1 MNTINDMAQL
11 IMACEFD
18 IRHFMDYQLVNYP
31 KQLLLVKQNASDK
44 SEVAICLTYSTTSDT
59 FVQINTTIINEWITE
74 SIVLRSEDD
83 LDKCVRLLDLLDY
96 RHSFEHTVTNTIL
109 DLVKRDIIKL
119 DKPLAAIV
127 SGNKKYI
134 GLTFDA
140 PNVDRQLRTG
150 FNLCI
155 DKSFVYRLHII
166 PDGYD
171 NIHEVHMIDRFRHS
185 NVIDQVSLKQ
195 LTAHLEWA
203 EDEIVDF
210 LQSMPNIIDNPYFG
224 SDDTTEHN

>member
-18 IRHFMDYQLVNYP
+18 IRHFMEYQLDNYP
-31 KQLLLVKQNASDK
+31 KQLLLVKRNVSDK
-44 SEVAICLTYSTTSDT
+44 SEVAICLTYSTTSDI
-59 FVQINTTIINEWITE
+59 FVQINATIINEWITE
-74 SIVLRSEDD
+74 SMVLRSEED

-96 RHSFEHTVTNTIL
+96 QHSFEYTVTNTIL

-119 DKPLAAIV
+119 DKPLAVIT

-140 PNVDRQLRTG
+140 PNNDRQLRTA

-155 DKSFVYRLHII
+155 DKSFVYRLHIN

-171 NIHEVHMIDRFRHS
+171 TIYEVHMTDRFKHN
-185 NVIDQVSLKQ
+185 NVIDQITLEQ

-203 EDEIVDF
+203 ENEIVDF
-210 LQSMPNIIDNPYFG
+210 LHSMPNIIDDPYFG
-224 SDDTTEHN
+224 SDDTTENN

>member
-18 IRHFMDYQLVNYP
+18 IRHFMEYQLDNYP
-31 KQLLLVKQNASDK
+31 KQLLLVKRNVSDK
-44 SEVAICLTYSTTSDT
+44 SEVAICLTYSTISDT
-59 FVQINTTIINEWITE
+59 FVQINATIINEWITE
-74 SIVLRSEDD
+74 SMVLRSEED
-83 LDKCVRLLDLLDY
+83 LDKSVRLLDLLDY
-96 RHSFEHTVTNTIL
+96 RHSFEYTVTNTIL

-119 DKPLAAIV
+119 DKPLATIT

-140 PNVDRQLRTG
+140 PNSDRQLRTA

-155 DKSFVYRLHII
+155 DKSFVYRLHIN

-171 NIHEVHMIDRFRHS
+171 TIYEVHMTDRFKHS
-185 NVIDQVSLKQ
+185 NVIDQVTLEQ

-203 EDEIVDF
+203 ENEIVDF
-210 LQSMPNIIDNPYFG
+210 LHSMPNIIDDPYFG
-224 SDDTTEHN
+224 SDDDKAN